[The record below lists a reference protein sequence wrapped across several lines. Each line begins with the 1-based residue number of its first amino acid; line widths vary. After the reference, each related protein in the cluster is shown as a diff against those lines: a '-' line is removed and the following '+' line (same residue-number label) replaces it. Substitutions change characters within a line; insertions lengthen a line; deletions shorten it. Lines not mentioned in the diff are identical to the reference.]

1 MKYLKR
7 FIESDSWA
15 GSLYAYKRGIND
27 RPHNIEVN
35 GVIPTAKLFPF
46 GCNYCGTDFDS
57 LNYDEDEC
65 KACGSN
71 NIEQVSITYE
81 DAVATGSSTA
91 GMGAVSSAQP
101 GALPGTTGVDG
112 SGDKSTYLLSKKGK
126 GVKKGKPSEVSDMR
140 FLEPAKGITKVKESI
155 NQKENL
161 NIDQVR
167 IVNDCLVDLYHM
179 GFKLTTLEK
188 DFYDIGDT
196 PLFRRNGIAFKT
208 KESETEDDI
217 RISLHK
223 IVNLNWTGN
232 ISIRYEFDKSGVTKK
247 RIRTLRGSGSE
258 LTTDERELTNIVD
271 DSTLL
276 LINMLEYNTGY
287 FDISYLVAG
296 SAMPYNSDRNVNLNI
311 NIGLSR

>member
-7 FIESDSWA
+7 FIESDAWA

-27 RPHNIEVN
+27 KPNTIEVG
-35 GVIPTAKLFPF
+35 GVVPAIKLFPF
-46 GCNYCGTDFDS
+46 SCNDCGTDFDS

-71 NIEQVSITYE
+71 NIEQINITYE
-81 DAVATGSSTA
+81 DAVATASTA

-112 SGDKSTYLLSKKGK
+112 SGDKSTYLLSKKNRV
-126 GVKKGKPSEVSDMR
+126 VKRGKPSEVSDMR

-161 NIDQVR
+161 NMDQVR

-179 GFKLTTLEK
+179 GFRLTTLEK

-196 PLFRRNGIAFKT
+196 PLFKILT
-208 KESETEDDI
+208 KNENEDDI

-223 IVNLNWTGN
+223 MVNLNWTGN

-247 RIRTLRGSGSE
+247 RVRTLRGSGSE
-258 LTTDERELTNIVD
+258 LTTDEKELTDIVD
-271 DSTLL
+271 DSTRL

-287 FDISYLVAG
+287 FDISYLVVG

>member
-7 FIESDSWA
+7 FNESDTWA

-27 RPHNIEVN
+27 KPNTIEVG
-35 GVIPTAKLFPF
+35 GVVPGIKLFPF
-46 GCNYCGTDFDS
+46 SCNDCGTDFDS

-71 NIEQVSITYE
+71 NIEEISITYE
-81 DAVATGSSTA
+81 DAVATASTA
-91 GMGAVSSAQP
+91 GMGGVSNAQV
-101 GALPGTTGVDG
+101 GALPGTTAEPG
-112 SGDKSTYLLSKKGK
+112 SGDRSTYLLSKKGK

-161 NIDQVR
+161 NMDQVL

-179 GFKLTTLEK
+179 GFKLSTLEQ
-188 DFYDIGDT
+188 DIYD
-196 PLFRRNGIAFKT
+196 
-208 KESETEDDI
+208 TEDDI

-223 IVNLNWTGN
+223 MINVIWTGN
-232 ISIRYEFDKSGVTKK
+232 ISVRYEFDKSGITKK
-247 RIRTLRGSGSE
+247 RVRTLRGSGSE
-258 LTTDERELTNIVD
+258 LTTDEKELTDIVD
-271 DSTLL
+271 DSTRL

-287 FDISYLVAG
+287 FDISYLVVG
-296 SAMPYNSDRNVNLNI
+296 SMPYNSDRNVNLNI
-311 NIGLSR
+311 SIGLSR

>member
-7 FIESDSWA
+7 FNESDAWA

-27 RPHNIEVN
+27 KPNTIEVG
-35 GVIPTAKLFPF
+35 GVVPGIKLFPF
-46 GCNYCGTDFDS
+46 SCNDCGTDFDS

-71 NIEQVSITYE
+71 NIEEISITYE
-81 DAVATGSSTA
+81 DAVATASTT
-91 GMGAVSSAQP
+91 GMGGVSSAQP
-101 GALPGTTGVDG
+101 GALPGTTAEPG
-112 SGDKSTYLLSKKGK
+112 SGDRSTYLLSKKSK
-126 GVKKGKPSEVSDMR
+126 GVKKGKPSDVSDMR

-161 NIDQVR
+161 NMDQVL

-179 GFKLTTLEK
+179 GFKLSTLEQ
-188 DFYDIGDT
+188 DIYD
-196 PLFRRNGIAFKT
+196 
-208 KESETEDDI
+208 TEDDI

-223 IVNLNWTGN
+223 MINVIWTGN
-232 ISIRYEFDKSGVTKK
+232 ISIRYEFDKSGITKK
-247 RIRTLRGSGSE
+247 RVRTLRGSGSE
-258 LTTDERELTNIVD
+258 LTIDEKELTDIVD
-271 DSTLL
+271 DSTRL

-296 SAMPYNSDRNVNLNI
+296 SAMPYNSDRNVNLNL

>member
-7 FIESDSWA
+7 FIESDAWA

-27 RPHNIEVN
+27 KPNTIEVG
-35 GVIPTAKLFPF
+35 GVVPAIKLFPF
-46 GCNYCGTDFDS
+46 SCNDCGTDFDS

-71 NIEQVSITYE
+71 NIEQINITYE
-81 DAVATGSSTA
+81 DAVATASTA

-188 DFYDIGDT
+188 DFYDIGAT
-196 PLFRRNGIAFKT
+196 PLFKILT
-208 KESETEDDI
+208 KNKTEDDI

-223 IVNLNWTGN
+223 MINVTWTGN
-232 ISIRYEFDKSGVTKK
+232 ISVRYEFDKSGITKK
-247 RIRTLRGSGSE
+247 RVRTLRGSGSE
-258 LTTDERELTNIVD
+258 LTTDEKELTDIVD
-271 DSTLL
+271 DSTRL

-287 FDISYLVAG
+287 FDISYLVVG
-296 SAMPYNSDRNVNLNI
+296 SMPYNSDRNVNLNI
-311 NIGLSR
+311 SIGLSR

>member
-7 FIESDSWA
+7 FIESDAWA

-27 RPHNIEVN
+27 KPNTIEVG
-35 GVIPTAKLFPF
+35 GVVPAIKLFPF
-46 GCNYCGTDFDS
+46 SCNDCETDFDS

-71 NIEQVSITYE
+71 NIEQINITYE
-81 DAVATGSSTA
+81 DAVATASTA

-112 SGDKSTYLLSKKGK
+112 SGDKSTYLLSKKNRV
-126 GVKKGKPSEVSDMR
+126 VKRGKPSEVSDMR

-179 GFKLTTLEK
+179 GFRLTTLEK

-196 PLFRRNGIAFKT
+196 PLFKILT
-208 KESETEDDI
+208 KNENEDDI

-223 IVNLNWTGN
+223 MVNLNWTGN

-247 RIRTLRGSGSE
+247 RVRTLRGSGSE
-258 LTTDERELTNIVD
+258 LTTDEKELTDIVD
-271 DSTLL
+271 DSTRL

-287 FDISYLVAG
+287 FDISYLVVG
-296 SAMPYNSDRNVNLNI
+296 SMPYNSDRNVNLNI
-311 NIGLSR
+311 SIGLSR

>member
-7 FIESDSWA
+7 FIESDAWA

-27 RPHNIEVN
+27 TSNNIEVG
-35 GVIPTAKLFPF
+35 GVVPAIKLFPF
-46 GCNYCGTDFDS
+46 SCNDCGTDFDS

-71 NIEQVSITYE
+71 NIEQINITYE
-81 DAVATGSSTA
+81 DAVATASTA

-101 GALPGTTGVDG
+101 GELPGTTGVDG
-112 SGDKSTYLLSKKGK
+112 SGDKSTYLLSKKGR
-126 GVKKGKPSEVSDMR
+126 GVKRGKPSEVSDMR

-161 NIDQVR
+161 NMYQVG

-179 GFKLTTLEK
+179 GFRLTTLEK

-196 PLFRRNGIAFKT
+196 PLFKILT
-208 KESETEDDI
+208 KNENEDDI

-223 IVNLNWTGN
+223 MVNLNWTGN

-247 RIRTLRGSGSE
+247 RVRTLRGSGSE
-258 LTTDERELTNIVD
+258 LTTDEKELTDIVD
-271 DSTLL
+271 DSTRL

-287 FDISYLVAG
+287 FDISYLVVG

>member
-7 FIESDSWA
+7 FIESDAWA

-27 RPHNIEVN
+27 TSNNIEVG
-35 GVIPTAKLFPF
+35 GVVPAIKLFPF
-46 GCNYCGTDFDS
+46 SCNDCGTDFDS

-71 NIEQVSITYE
+71 NIEQINITYE
-81 DAVATGSSTA
+81 DAVATASTA
-91 GMGAVSSAQP
+91 GMGAISSAQP

-161 NIDQVR
+161 NMDQVR

-179 GFKLTTLEK
+179 GFRLTTLEK

-196 PLFRRNGIAFKT
+196 PLFKILT
-208 KESETEDDI
+208 KNETEDDI

-223 IVNLNWTGN
+223 MINVIWTGN
-232 ISIRYEFDKSGVTKK
+232 ISVRYEFDKSGITKK
-247 RIRTLRGSGSE
+247 RVRTLRGYGSE
-258 LTTDERELTNIVD
+258 LTTNEKELTDIVD
-271 DSTLL
+271 DSTRL

-287 FDISYLVAG
+287 FDISYLVVG
-296 SAMPYNSDRNVNLNI
+296 SMPYNSDRNVNLNI
-311 NIGLSR
+311 SIGLSR

>member
-1 MKYLKR
+1 MKYLKK
-7 FIESDSWA
+7 FNESDAWA

-27 RPHNIEVN
+27 KPNTIEVG
-35 GVIPTAKLFPF
+35 GVVPGIKLFPF
-46 GCNYCGTDFDS
+46 SCNDCGTDFDS

-71 NIEQVSITYE
+71 NIEEISITYE
-81 DAVATGSSTA
+81 DAVATASTT
-91 GMGAVSSAQP
+91 GMGGVSSAQP
-101 GALPGTTGVDG
+101 GALPGTTAEPG
-112 SGDKSTYLLSKKGK
+112 SGDRSTYLLSKKSK
-126 GVKKGKPSEVSDMR
+126 GVKKGKPSDVSDMR

-161 NIDQVR
+161 NMDQVL

-179 GFKLTTLEK
+179 GFKLSTLEK
-188 DFYDIGDT
+188 DFYDIGGT
-196 PLFRRNGIAFKT
+196 PFMRNGIAFKT

-223 IVNLNWTGN
+223 MINVIWTGN
-232 ISIRYEFDKSGVTKK
+232 ISIRYEFDKSGITKK
-247 RIRTLRGSGSE
+247 RVRTLRGSGSE
-258 LTTDERELTNIVD
+258 LTIDEKELTDIVD
-271 DSTLL
+271 DSTRL

-287 FDISYLVAG
+287 FDISYLVVG
-296 SAMPYNSDRNVNLNI
+296 SAMPYNSDRNVNLNV

>member
-7 FIESDSWA
+7 FIESDAWA

-27 RPHNIEVN
+27 KPNTIEVG
-35 GVIPTAKLFPF
+35 GVVPAIKLFPF
-46 GCNYCGTDFDS
+46 SCNDCGTDFDS

-71 NIEQVSITYE
+71 NIEQINITYE
-81 DAVATGSSTA
+81 DAVATASTA
-91 GMGAVSSAQP
+91 GMGAISSAQP

-112 SGDKSTYLLSKKGK
+112 SGDKSTYLLSKKGR

-179 GFKLTTLEK
+179 GFRLTTLEK

-196 PLFRRNGIAFKT
+196 PLFKILT
-208 KESETEDDI
+208 KNETEDDI

-223 IVNLNWTGN
+223 MINVNWTGN
-232 ISIRYEFDKSGVTKK
+232 ISVRYEFDKSGITKK
-247 RIRTLRGSGSE
+247 RVRTLRGSGSE
-258 LTTDERELTNIVD
+258 LTTDEKELTDIVD
-271 DSTLL
+271 DSTRL

-296 SAMPYNSDRNVNLNI
+296 SAMPEFQLFKTVNLNVH
-311 NIGLSR
+311 IGLSR

>member
-7 FIESDSWA
+7 FIESDAWA

-27 RPHNIEVN
+27 KPNTIEVG
-35 GVIPTAKLFPF
+35 GVVPAIKLFPF
-46 GCNYCGTDFDS
+46 SCNDCGTDFDS

-71 NIEQVSITYE
+71 NIEQINITYE
-81 DAVATGSSTA
+81 DAVATASTA

-112 SGDKSTYLLSKKGK
+112 SGDKSTYLLSKKGR

-161 NIDQVR
+161 NMDQVR

-179 GFKLTTLEK
+179 GFRLTTLEK

-196 PLFRRNGIAFKT
+196 PLFKILT
-208 KESETEDDI
+208 KNETEDDI

-223 IVNLNWTGN
+223 MINVNWTGN
-232 ISIRYEFDKSGVTKK
+232 ISVRYEFDKSGITKK
-247 RIRTLRGSGSE
+247 RVRTLRGSGSE
-258 LTTDERELTNIVD
+258 LTTDEKELTDIVD
-271 DSTLL
+271 DSTRL

-287 FDISYLVAG
+287 FDISYLVVG
-296 SAMPYNSDRNVNLNI
+296 SMPYNSDRNVNLNI
-311 NIGLSR
+311 SIGLSR

>member
-7 FIESDSWA
+7 FIESDAWA

-27 RPHNIEVN
+27 TSNNIEVG
-35 GVIPTAKLFPF
+35 GVVPAIKLFPF
-46 GCNYCGTDFDS
+46 SCNDCGTDFDS

-71 NIEQVSITYE
+71 NIEQINITYE
-81 DAVATGSSTA
+81 DAVATASTA
-91 GMGAVSSAQP
+91 GMGAISSAQP

-140 FLEPAKGITKVKESI
+140 FLEPAKDITKVKESI

-196 PLFRRNGIAFKT
+196 PLFKILT
-208 KESETEDDI
+208 KNETEDDI

-223 IVNLNWTGN
+223 MINVNWTGN
-232 ISIRYEFDKSGVTKK
+232 ISVRYEFDKSGITKK
-247 RIRTLRGSGSE
+247 RVRTLRGSGSE
-258 LTTDERELTNIVD
+258 LTTDEKELTDIVD
-271 DSTLL
+271 DSTRL

-287 FDISYLVAG
+287 FDISYLVVG
-296 SAMPYNSDRNVNLNI
+296 SMPYNSDRNVNLNI
-311 NIGLSR
+311 SIGLSR

>member
-7 FIESDSWA
+7 FIESDAWA

-27 RPHNIEVN
+27 TSNNIEVG
-35 GVIPTAKLFPF
+35 GVIPAIKLFPF
-46 GCNYCGTDFDS
+46 SCNDCGTDFDS

-71 NIEQVSITYE
+71 NIEQINITYE
-81 DAVATGSSTA
+81 DAVATASTA
-91 GMGAVSSAQP
+91 GMGEVSAAQP
-101 GALPGTTGVDG
+101 GALPGTTGIDG
-112 SGDKSTYLLSKKGK
+112 SDKSSYLLNRKGK
-126 GVKKGKPSEVSDMR
+126 GVKRGKPSEVSDMR

-161 NIDQVR
+161 NMDQVR

-179 GFKLTTLEK
+179 GFELTTLEK
-188 DFYDIGDT
+188 DFYDIGGT
-196 PLFRRNGIAFKT
+196 PFRRNGIAFRT
-208 KESETEDDI
+208 KEYI

-223 IVNLNWTGN
+223 MINVNWTGN
-232 ISIRYEFDKSGVTKK
+232 ISIRYEFDKSGITKK
-247 RIRTLRGSGSE
+247 RVGTLRGSGSE
-258 LTTDERELTNIVD
+258 LTTNEKELTDIVD
-271 DSTLL
+271 DSTRL

-287 FDISYLVAG
+287 FDISYLVVG

>member
-7 FIESDSWA
+7 FIESDAWA

-27 RPHNIEVN
+27 TSNNIEVG
-35 GVIPTAKLFPF
+35 GVVPAIKLFPF
-46 GCNYCGTDFDS
+46 SCNDCGTDFDS

-71 NIEQVSITYE
+71 NIEQINITYE
-81 DAVATGSSTA
+81 DAVATASTA
-91 GMGAVSSAQP
+91 GMGAISSAQP

-126 GVKKGKPSEVSDMR
+126 GIKKGKPSEVSDMR

-161 NIDQVR
+161 NMDQVR

-179 GFKLTTLEK
+179 GFRLTTLEK

-196 PLFRRNGIAFKT
+196 PLFKILT
-208 KESETEDDI
+208 KNETEDDI

-223 IVNLNWTGN
+223 MINVNWTGN
-232 ISIRYEFDKSGVTKK
+232 ISVRYEFDKSGITKK
-247 RIRTLRGSGSE
+247 RVRTLRGYGSE
-258 LTTDERELTNIVD
+258 LTTNEKELTDIVD
-271 DSTLL
+271 DSTRL

-287 FDISYLVAG
+287 FDISYLVVG
-296 SAMPYNSDRNVNLNI
+296 SMPYNSDRNVNLNI
-311 NIGLSR
+311 SIGLSR